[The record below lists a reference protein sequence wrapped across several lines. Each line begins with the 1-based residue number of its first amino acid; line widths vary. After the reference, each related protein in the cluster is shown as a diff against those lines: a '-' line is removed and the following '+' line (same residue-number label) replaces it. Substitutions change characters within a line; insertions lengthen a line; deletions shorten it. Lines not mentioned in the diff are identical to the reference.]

1 MNRIRRFFRRIDNTL
16 HYWRLWRAFPPSARF
31 IPAST
36 LVKAP
41 ICWVRGHSWE
51 HGPSFAISP
60 WTAQF
65 CTCCGQEV
73 AYRVSLDQLRS
84 PETDE
89 EREYAEQD
97 RERERWYDDQ
107 YLDDTG
113 AFADWDA
120 MRDEAVANGLESP

>member
-1 MNRIRRFFRRIDNTL
+1 MRHFLRRISDSL
-16 HYWRLWRAFPPSARF
+16 YYWKLWRAMTPAERF

-36 LVKAP
+36 LAKAP

-65 CTCCGQEV
+65 CTCCGQEI
-73 AYRVSLDQLRS
+73 ANRVSLDQLRA

-89 EREYAEQD
+89 ERDWADE
-97 RERERWYDDQ
+97 ERERWDGIYRDH
-107 YLDDTG
+107 TG
-113 AFADWDA
+113 AYADWDA
-120 MRDEAVANGLESP
+120 MRDEAVANGLELP

>member
-1 MNRIRRFFRRIDNTL
+1 MYRIRRFVRRIGYTF
-16 HYWRLWRAFPPSARF
+16 HYVRLWRAVPPSARY
-31 IPAST
+31 IPASM

-41 ICWVRGHSWE
+41 ICWLRGHSWE
-51 HGPSFAISP
+51 HGPSFGISP

-65 CTCCGQEV
+65 CTCCGQEI
-73 AYRVSLDQLRS
+73 ADRVSLDQLRS

-89 EREYAEQD
+89 ECEWAEQD

-107 YLDDTG
+107 YLDDAG

-120 MRDEAVANGLESP
+120 MRDQAGANGVPQ